1 MNPSG
6 RHNRTHSKSIH
17 HGTAV
22 SFWKKS
28 AWWLVVCCLPFIFFC
43 FIHANAESPDS
54 PESTAEYKVKYAFL
68 WGQSKYIQWPKSNT
82 ERPFV
87 IGFYR
92 SIPHEE
98 IIGEIAS
105 KREIHSRQIRV
116 KLFDGKDKIER
127 CDVLY
132 FPVDTSDAEMRDI
145 LTSLRDKPVLTIGED
160 AKFCGYGGVLS
171 YTINEQGKLD
181 FELNPAAA
189 KRQGLLVDA
198 RITKLARTL
207 TQKELIVNE
216 EDGADLRTE
225 SEFNNTSE
233 FVSP

>member
-6 RHNRTHSKSIH
+6 RHIRTHSKSIH
-17 HGTAV
+17 HGAAV
-22 SFWKKS
+22 SYWKKS
-28 AWWLVVCCLPFIFFC
+28 VWWIVVAFC
-43 FIHANAESPDS
+43 FVQAYAQVPDPS
-54 PESTAEYKVKYAFL
+54 VSVSEYKVKYAFL

-87 IGFYR
+87 IAFYR
-92 SIPHEE
+92 SIPHEA

-105 KREIHSRQIRV
+105 KREIHSRQILV

-132 FPVDTSDAEMRDI
+132 FPADTSDVEMRDI
-145 LTSLRDKPVLTIGED
+145 LTSLRGKTVLTIGEH

-189 KRQGLLVDA
+189 KRQGLQVDA
-198 RITKLARTL
+198 RITRLARTL
-207 TQKELIVNE
+207 TQKEFVVNE
-216 EDGADLRTE
+216 DDGADLRTE